1 MDDHAWE
8 MEAASHSRPAPGR
21 LNIAAIGGGVSGL
34 PAAWLLSHRRRVTL
48 FEADSRVRGHS
59 HAVDAGFI
67 VYNEATYPNL
77 VALFRHLVVP
87 VRPTVMSFAVS
98 LDGGR
103 HEYGSDL
110 GTLVAQPGNMARR
123 RFWSML
129 RDLIRFYRRR
139 RARSWASR
147 TSPSATTCATAG
159 TAGSP
164 RRSSLSD
171 GCGCLVD
178 ARRRDRRLSCRGFRP
193 VLRQPRPAEAE
204 RKLDLCLAQSLGDGV
219 RTGRQ
224 VLALRRHEDGVE
236 VTVAGAGPQRFHH
249 VVVAAHADQAL
260 ALLADPSAEEARF
273 LGAFRYTANRT
284 VLHAD
289 LRLIPRRRRVWSS
302 WNYLAPALDAEQPPS
317 LTYWMN
323 RLQGIPQ
330 ATPRFV
336 SLNPPREPERIF

>member
-1 MDDHAWE
+1 M
-8 MEAASHSRPAPGR
+8 AAVVWSTPAAE
-21 LNIAAIGGGVSGL
+21 IADYPAAAFVRFCDNHGL
-34 PAAWLLSHRRRVTL
+34 PKLSGSWTYAAR
-48 FEADSRVRGHS
+48 
-59 HAVDAGFI
+59 
-67 VYNEATYPNL
+67 
-77 VALFRHLVVP
+77 
-87 VRPTVMSFAVS
+87 
-98 LDGGR
+98 
-103 HEYGSDL
+103 
-110 GTLVAQPGNMARR
+110 
-123 RFWSML
+123 
-129 RDLIRFYRRR
+129 
-139 RARSWASR
+139 
-147 TSPSATTCATAG
+147 
-159 TAGSP
+159 
-164 RRSSLSD
+164 
-171 GCGCLVD
+171 
-178 ARRRDRRLSCRGFRP
+178 
-193 VLRQPRPAEAE
+193 
-204 RKLDLCLAQSLGDGV
+204 LAQSLGDGV

-249 VVVAAHADQAL
+249 VVVAAPADQAL
-260 ALLADPSAEEARF
+260 ALLAYPSAEEARF